1 VKKLTVWTV
10 FVTLLATLFGVTG
23 LSSIAVANGSPS
35 VVPTN
40 GSSFNGWTGS
50 ALSSGPTFSAS
61 GFTTTPTFS
70 ISPSL
75 PTGMTIDSTT
85 GTVSGTPTS
94 GIDQTTFTVTASNGS
109 ETATTTFTMHI
120 VQTITVTA
128 SNTSLPASSSLSTPL
143 TLTFGHSSLITSAT
157 GEVSVVMSNMTF
169 ANTSSCGSVSISPA
183 ATSCSISVSGS
194 QYVLLFSGVDFS
206 DPSSTHT
213 ITFVNGAFTTPASG
227 SVDFNVNLRNG
238 ANMISLNAGNPGVMV
253 ASAQNQ
259 VTQFTVSNFSFST
272 ANNSPVGALSSG
284 SAVPGFTYVA
294 SGFSNNA
301 QVNMINLVLGDP
313 DNNIFYTVP
322 NAVQQSGQNYVSW
335 DPGASTCGITAL
347 SRGGVALNA
356 SSGVTC
362 NKFTGTFGG
371 VTQYWV
377 SIKFATA
384 SSESVG
390 IQVAE
395 GVFVSSG
402 ANSAY
407 KFSAILFNTTN
418 NSTTARGL
426 TQQAFSQAGNGE
438 GIGGAPSVLVSMS
451 FPVSPGQR
459 IFGEAVTISATD
471 LAVSTDY
478 SVVLRSTPQILAQGR
493 TVSSSFNT
501 SVTIPDNL
509 EAGWHSITFSATRS
523 NGEAMSEVVYFKIT
537 ADGTLLETSTT
548 QPAEL
553 ALTPAPK
560 PEGWYFAFLI
570 LLVGIGAFVVAREI
584 NPEFMRV
591 MTLARNDQGEWE
603 FTKRRIRSDE
613 Y

>member
-1 VKKLTVWTV
+1 MKKLAVWTV

-23 LSSIAVANGSPS
+23 VSSVAEANGGPS
-35 VVPTN
+35 VVATS
-40 GSSFNGWTGS
+40 GSSFNGWTGN
-50 ALSSGPTFSAS
+50 ALSTSPTFSAT
-61 GFTTTPTFS
+61 GFTSTPSFS
-70 ISPSL
+70 ISPAL
-75 PTGMTIDSTT
+75 PTGMTIDASS
-85 GTVSGTPTS
+85 GTVSGTPTA
-94 GIDQTTFTVTASNGS
+94 GLAFTTYTVTASNGS
-109 ETATTTFTMHI
+109 ETATTTFTLYI
-120 VQTITVTA
+120 VQAITVTA
-128 SNTSLPASSSLSTPL
+128 SSTSLPASSSLSTPL
-143 TLTFGHSSLITSAT
+143 TLTFGHSSLINSAT
-157 GEVSVVMSNMTF
+157 GEVSVVMSNMTW

-183 ATSCSISVSGS
+183 ANSCSISVSGS
-194 QYVLLFSGVDFS
+194 NYVLLFSGVDFS
-206 DPSSTHT
+206 NPSSTHT

-227 SVDFNVNLRNG
+227 SVDFNVNLRNA
-238 ANMISLNAGNPGVMV
+238 ANTTSLNAGNPGVMV
-253 ASAQNQ
+253 ASQQNQ
-259 VTQFTVSNFSFST
+259 ISQFTVSSFSFST
-272 ANNSPVGALSSG
+272 ANNAPVGALSSG
-284 SAVPGFTYVA
+284 TAVPGFTYVA

-313 DNNIFYTVP
+313 DNNIFYPVP
-322 NAVQQSGQNYVSW
+322 NAVQQNSQSYVSW
-335 DPGASTCGITAL
+335 NPAASTCGITAL

-362 NKFTGTFGG
+362 QKFTGTYNG

-384 SSESVG
+384 TSESVG

-407 KFSAILFNTTN
+407 KFSAILFNNTN

-438 GIGGAPSVLVSMS
+438 SIGATPSALVSMS

-459 IFGEAVTISATD
+459 IFGEAVTITATD
-471 LAVSTDY
+471 LAISTDY

-509 EAGWHSITFSATRS
+509 EAGWHSITFSATRT

-537 ADGTLLETSTT
+537 SDGTLLATSDV

-553 ALTPAPK
+553 ALTPAPQ
-560 PEGWYFAFLI
+560 PDSWYFAFLI
-570 LLVGIGAFVVAREI
+570 LLLGIGAFFVAREI

-591 MTLARNDQGEWE
+591 MTLAKNEQGEWE
-603 FTKRRIRSDE
+603 FTKRRIRSEE

>member
-1 VKKLTVWTV
+1 MKKLAVWTV

-23 LSSIAVANGSPS
+23 VSSGAEANGGPS
-35 VVPTN
+35 VVATS
-40 GSSFNGWTGS
+40 GSSFNGWTGN
-50 ALSSGPTFSAS
+50 ALSTSPTFSAT
-61 GFTTTPTFS
+61 GFTSTPSFS

-75 PTGMTIDSTT
+75 PTGMTIDASS
-85 GTVSGTPTS
+85 GTVSGTPTA
-94 GIDQTTFTVTASNGS
+94 GLAFTTYTVTASNGFES
-109 ETATTTFTMHI
+109 ATTTFTLYI

-128 SNTSLPASSSLSTPL
+128 SSTSLPASSSLSTPL
-143 TLTFGHSSLITSAT
+143 TLTFGHSSLINSAT
-157 GEVSVVMSNMTF
+157 GEVSVVMSNMTW

-183 ATSCSISVSGS
+183 ASSCSISVSGS
-194 QYVLLFSGVDFS
+194 NYVLLFSGVDFS
-206 DPSSTHT
+206 NPSSTHT

-227 SVDFNVNLRNG
+227 SVDFNVNLRNA
-238 ANMISLNAGNPGVMV
+238 ANTTSLNAGNPGVMV
-253 ASAQNQ
+253 ASQQNQ
-259 VTQFTVSNFSFST
+259 ISQFTVSSFSFST
-272 ANNSPVGALSSG
+272 ANNAPVGALSSG
-284 SAVPGFTYVA
+284 TAVPGFTYVA

-335 DPGASTCGITAL
+335 NPAASTCGITAL

-362 NKFTGTFGG
+362 QKFTGTYYG

-384 SSESVG
+384 TSESVG
-390 IQVAE
+390 IQIAE

-407 KFSAILFNTTN
+407 KFSAILFNNTN

-438 GIGGAPSVLVSMS
+438 SIGAAPSALVSMS

-471 LAVSTDY
+471 LAISTDY

-509 EAGWHSITFSATRS
+509 EAGWHSITFSATRT

-537 ADGTLLETSTT
+537 SDGTLLATSDV

-553 ALTPAPK
+553 ALTPAPQ
-560 PEGWYFAFLI
+560 PDSWYFAFLI
-570 LLVGIGAFVVAREI
+570 LLLGMGAFFVAREI

-591 MTLARNDQGEWE
+591 MTLAKNEQGEWE
-603 FTKRRIRSDE
+603 FTKRRIRSE
-613 Y
+613 EF